1 METFKVVINTCYG
14 GFQLSERAENL
25 WRKAKNIPDAE
36 GVYTWD
42 IARDDADLVRIVE
55 ELGDAAGCSPYS
67 QLKVVEVPLWAQEK
81 GWHINEYDGSE
92 HVAENHK
99 TWH

>member
-25 WRKAKNIPDAE
+25 WRKAKSIPDAE
-36 GVYTWD
+36 GVYNWD
-42 IARDDADLVRIVE
+42 IARDDPDLVRIVE
-55 ELGDAAGCSPYS
+55 ELGDAASGATYS
-67 QLKVVEVPLWAQEK
+67 QLKVIEVPTWVQEK